1 MRWGGVYEVSLDGG
15 WREFKL
21 FEVPWIDALR
31 MVLLTS
37 LLLCWHLF
45 CAPSLRLVEGFP
57 WGLAGRWTTLWQLSV
72 VCFLMSESCSSDR
85 LLSICRVLVENFC
98 KQRRWSTMWDWLHQM
113 QGSCWEVAL
122 KDDGALFGR
131 FAEMSTSL
139 GTTRAPSWKLP
150 ATETE
155 TLSTKPGILNMFYHQ
170 NWWQFICMNDT
181 LGMTVEQFT
190 DSEMQFLW
198 SFLHTPP
205 TRVWIGPGGHLE
217 RWMKYIHSSGTE
229 KWS

>member
-21 FEVPWIDALR
+21 FEVPWTDALR
-31 MVLLTS
+31 MVLLTC
-37 LLLCWHLF
+37 LLFCWHLF

-122 KDDGALFGR
+122 KDDGALLGR
-131 FAEMSTSL
+131 FAEMSMSL
-139 GTTRAPSWKLP
+139 GTTWAPSWKLP

-155 TLSTKPGILNMFYHQ
+155 TLSTKPGILKI
-170 NWWQFICMNDT
+170 FIT
-181 LGMTVEQFT
+181 KT
-190 DSEMQFLW
+190 DDNLYAWMIHLARHLNNSEKQFLW
-198 SFLHTPP
+198 SFLLTPP
-205 TRVWIGPGGHLE
+205 KRMWNDPGGHWE
-217 RWMKYIHSSGTE
+217 RWMKYIHTSGTE